1 MITIAQVAGIFQFTY
16 HLIAGPMLLLFA
28 EKLFNYP
35 IFYKFIHEDPD
46 KFTPTKSDTEFLSI
60 LGGMF
65 LFLGFI
71 FLICFFTKNRKAMLV
86 ISAGQIMIY
95 TQIRNILKPFRDVDY
110 ILSVTLVEFI
120 LGILT
125 AILVITDFVMNYPRE
140 REEEKKRFDEKVAK
154 VKKEYG
160 IKDDDENDKDKDKN
174 VKETKE
180 DKKAKKNN

>member
-1 MITIAQVAGIFQFTY
+1 
-16 HLIAGPMLLLFA
+16 
-28 EKLFNYP
+28 
-35 IFYKFIHEDPD
+35 
-46 KFTPTKSDTEFLSI
+46 
-60 LGGMF
+60 
-65 LFLGFI
+65 
-71 FLICFFTKNRKAMLV
+71 
-86 ISAGQIMIY
+86 MIY

>member
-1 MITIAQVAGIFQFTY
+1 
-16 HLIAGPMLLLFA
+16 
-28 EKLFNYP
+28 
-35 IFYKFIHEDPD
+35 
-46 KFTPTKSDTEFLSI
+46 
-60 LGGMF
+60 
-65 LFLGFI
+65 
-71 FLICFFTKNRKAMLV
+71 
-86 ISAGQIMIY
+86 MIY

-180 DKKAKKNN
+180 DKKTKKNN